1 MNVFEAVKQSVT
13 ARQAAEM
20 YGIKVRR
27 NGMACCPF
35 HNDKN
40 PSMKLDKRYHCF
52 GCQADGDA
60 IDFTARLFGLNSKEA
75 ALKLAADFFIVFDA
89 KGHDP
94 PGRKKV
100 KPKIREELR
109 YRQAEQKCFRVL
121 SDYYHLLCR
130 WERDY
135 APKTPEEEWNPF
147 FVEALQQKSY
157 IEYLLDSLLSDN
169 IEERAS
175 VVAGYGKEVRKI
187 EQRIS
192 EFTASHPAGRHAD
205 AMLPPRSVEEIRES
219 LTVTEKGQTAN
230 TIGNC
235 QTVFCQ
241 DPLLKGA
248 ICLNLLTDRVD
259 IVRDLGWR
267 RSTSALTD
275 TDVKYLLLYFEQNY
289 GLTSEKKLTAAL
301 SIVANENC
309 YHPIQDALN
318 ALVWDGQPR
327 IRSCLHHF
335 LGAEVSDYVEEM
347 FRHFLLGA
355 VRRVFHPGSKY
366 EEMLCLVG
374 GQGAGKSTSFR
385 LLAMK
390 DEWFSDDLK
399 RLDDDKVF
407 AKLQG
412 HWIIEMSEML
422 ATSTAKSIEEI
433 RSFISR
439 QKETYRIPY
448 ETQPKDRLR
457 QCVFGGTSNTLDFL
471 PLDRAG
477 NRRFLPIMV
486 YPEVAEV
493 HILENESA
501 SRAYLL
507 QVWAEAMSIYKRGRY
522 SMKFTKEIQKQLV
535 EVQKDFMPED
545 TEAGQIQ
552 GFLEHYSGS
561 MVCSKQ
567 LFKEALGRTFEE
579 PKRWQLHNINEIMN
593 TVVSGWKPFSNPRM
607 FAGYGRQRGWERE
620 PSGNE
625 LPGNE
630 SGFVE
635 LSEEECR
642 QLELPKEWIA

>member
-1 MNVFEAVKQSVT
+1 MSA
-13 ARQAAEM
+13 
-20 YGIKVRR
+20 
-27 NGMACCPF
+27 
-35 HNDKN
+35 
-40 PSMKLDKRYHCF
+40 
-52 GCQADGDA
+52 
-60 IDFTARLFGLNSKEA
+60 
-75 ALKLAADFFIVFDA
+75 
-89 KGHDP
+89 
-94 PGRKKV
+94 
-100 KPKIREELR
+100 
-109 YRQAEQKCFRVL
+109 
-121 SDYYHLLCR
+121 
-130 WERDY
+130 
-135 APKTPEEEWNPF
+135 
-147 FVEALQQKSY
+147 
-157 IEYLLDSLLSDN
+157 
-169 IEERAS
+169 
-175 VVAGYGKEVRKI
+175 
-187 EQRIS
+187 
-192 EFTASHPAGRHAD
+192 AD

-374 GQGAGKSTSFR
+374 GQGAGKSTFFR

-561 MVCSKQ
+561 MGCSKQ
-567 LFKEALGRTFEE
+567 LFKEARGRTFEE